1 MIIPQEWLAYYLATL
16 FLYFFPGWALLSLLW
31 KGKPL
36 RLEEK
41 ACLGAG
47 VSVALYPIL
56 FLLASVCGI
65 SAGKW
70 LAWLPGSLAI
80 VVAVG
85 QNITKLGFHRTRLPS
100 HGSPEKFAL
109 RLDSWLFLALA
120 VALFLIRWA
129 AVRSMSAPA
138 WGDSVHHTAIVR
150 LIVENGGLF
159 DSWTPYFPLQSM
171 TYHFGFHANVA
182 VFAWITGLAAPQAV
196 LIAGQALNVLAVLV
210 LYPLAVRLGGTRWAG
225 LGAVMVAGLVSEM
238 PGFYVNWG
246 RYSQLSAQIIL
257 PAAVWFFDALWRDE
271 ERLSKGQLALVSI
284 LLAGSILSHYRVTMV
299 LVAAALSWMLR
310 SLWLY
315 RRRFRE
321 WAFRL
326 RDFALAGAA
335 SLFLA
340 SPWLVKLLR
349 SRVTQHVGRIVRM
362 TRDLSITEDLWVWE
376 NLSLYV
382 SSFFWIAGIVA
393 LILAFW
399 KKRSLAMAIGAWAAA
414 AFLLANP
421 FYLGI
426 PGAGLVTNFVLA
438 IGLYVPVSL
447 LLGWVVGAVWE
458 KWHESLAGRGAVVLS
473 LSLCLAIAGPKQ
485 AQIVRPFFQLVT
497 LDDLA
502 AFEWI
507 KAHVPRD
514 ARFLTNAFLA
524 FRSRVPVGSDAGW
537 WLSFY
542 TERQG
547 ILLPAI
553 FSFENVSPS
562 IDQSRVR
569 QMILDL
575 RASEGDQALIR
586 EILCREG
593 ITHVFVGGRRGRAAY
608 DAGELLPQAWLKTN
622 ADFTLLF
629 RKGRAQVW
637 RFTCSHPA
645 S

>member
-1 MIIPQEWLAYYLATL
+1 MIFFLSCLVYFLATV
-16 FLYFFPGWALLSLLW
+16 FLYFLPGWALLSLLW
-31 KGKPL
+31 KGKAL
-36 RLEEK
+36 CWEEK
-41 ACLGAG
+41 ACLAAG
-47 VSVALYPIL
+47 LSVSLYPLL
-56 FLLASVCGI
+56 FLLASGSGI
-65 SAGKW
+65 SPGKW

-80 VVAVG
+80 VLAVG
-85 QNITKLGFHRTRLPS
+85 QNIKKLGFHHTGRPS
-100 HGSPEKFAL
+100 HGSSDKLAL

-120 VALFLIRWA
+120 GALFLIRWA
-129 AVRSMSAPA
+129 AVRSVSAPA

-150 LIVENGGLF
+150 LIVESGGLF
-159 DSWTPYFPLQSM
+159 DSWKPYFPVESM

-182 VFAWITGLAAPQAV
+182 VLAWLTGLAAPQAV

-246 RYSQLSAQIIL
+246 RYSQLSAQVIL
-257 PAAVWFFDALWRDE
+257 PVAVWFIDALWRDE
-271 ERLSKGQLALVSI
+271 QRFPKRRLPLLSV

-315 RRRFRE
+315 RRRLGE

-326 RDFALAGAA
+326 RDFTLTGAA
-335 SLFLA
+335 SLILV
-340 SPWLVKLLR
+340 SPWLIKLLR
-349 SRVTQHVGRIVRM
+349 SRVVQHAERIIRL
-362 TRDLSITEDLWVWE
+362 TRDISVTGDLWVWT
-376 NLSLYV
+376 NFSLYL
-382 SSFFWIAGIVA
+382 SSFFLIAGLA
-393 LILAFW
+393 AFILALW
-399 KKRSLAMAIGAWAAA
+399 KKRSLALAIAAWAAA

-421 FYLGI
+421 FYFGA

-447 LLGWVVGAVWE
+447 LLGWAAGAVW
-458 KWHESLAGRGAVVLS
+458 KWCEEHRAGRMAIILS

-485 AQIVRPFFQLVT
+485 AQIVRPFFQVVT
-497 LDDLA
+497 PDDLV

-507 KAHVPRD
+507 KVNVSVE

-524 FRSRVPVGSDAGW
+524 FKNTASVGSDAGW

-553 FSFENVSPS
+553 SSFERISPS
-562 IDQSRVR
+562 FDPSRVR

-575 RASEGDQALIR
+575 RASGGDRDKIR
-586 EILCREG
+586 NILCREG
-593 ITHVFVGGRRGRAAY
+593 ITHVFIGGRRGRVAY
-608 DAGELLPQAWLKTN
+608 DAAELLPQAWLKTN
-622 ADFTLLF
+622 DDFSLLF

-637 RFTCSHPA
+637 RFNCSHCP
-645 S
+645 